1 VSKHLSWPT
10 YCITSYLIHK
20 FVSFELQ
27 SRLGSAALLFH
38 YETKQETKTQKT
50 CRPLKKK
57 KKEKFSTEWPPTEF
71 FNEIPCLPTTRTEIL
86 FFRNLIHGMN
96 VGTYLFGFVC
106 EAMNEVSD
114 ESSSLRVKLER
125 SACPQCNL
133 QGAGSRSCDV
143 ENVTETGRLSIRRKY
158 IKDTRTKRK
167 WV

>member
-1 VSKHLSWPT
+1 MPKHLSWPT

-27 SRLGSAALLFH
+27 SRLGSADLLFH
-38 YETKQETKTQKT
+38 YETKQETKTQKNLSAT
-50 CRPLKKK
+50 LKKK
-57 KKEKFSTEWPPTEF
+57 KKNFQPNGPPRNF
-71 FNEIPCLPTTRTEIL
+71 CNEIPRLPTTRTEIL
-86 FFRNLIHGMN
+86 FFRNLIHGMS

-114 ESSSLRVKLER
+114 EGSSLRVKLER

-143 ENVTETGRLSIRRKY
+143 ENVTETGRLSIRKKY